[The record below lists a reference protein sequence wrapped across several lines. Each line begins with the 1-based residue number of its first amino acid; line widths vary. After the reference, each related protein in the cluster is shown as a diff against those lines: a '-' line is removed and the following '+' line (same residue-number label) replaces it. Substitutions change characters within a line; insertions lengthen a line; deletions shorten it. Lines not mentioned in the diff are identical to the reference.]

1 MLCYDII
8 YKLFEALPSYSRQSE
23 ERIERSV
30 TSLRKLMF
38 VLLAVLLATVC
49 AAALADTEYSLS
61 PAPATVTLKDNR
73 TVVTA
78 DTLNDHPEL
87 LTAIAMSKDDALLDW
102 QSRGVVLQAWSDVKK
117 QKYSCLE
124 ICVLQDGEAA
134 AYPDLVTSTDK
145 AAWKAY
151 ETAIRTSES
160 WNGQG
165 YTFQDLDKTQFS
177 AEGNRYLLMKYKR
190 TTPSGE
196 YRGYMART
204 VFKNYT
210 IIFDLK
216 VYNQLPTDSNANELY
231 RVIRTLK
238 DSGGEGLPAVSGT
251 SGDGTA
257 EQPSEGG
264 EDGTGTPET
273 PVAATLEI
281 TQGPPRETNTNSF
294 TVEGTT
300 LPGAQVIGVMMK
312 SVGDPI
318 PQRFETI
325 AHAKTGAFKMNVS
338 IPEGEESVW
347 LMTLNVYETP
357 ESTEIIAEKVFD
369 TTNYKKTLIPFE
381 LDEEVPE
388 KYYAEE
394 LVIAGTTM
402 KAVDVQCI
410 ATDGSGKTIFDKK
423 SHPNGTGRFT
433 FKIPMKDEGV
443 YEIAIAVTKK
453 GYDTKRFTYTVERF
467 LTDEA
472 RQVQIRKEA
481 ARVGYGALTS
491 RIDQYVGKILTFSVW
506 ITDIQQLGDEWFIS
520 VAGAQVGDHYSQP
533 MIFVTEEEPTFAV
546 DEKHTLYGRCKGP
559 YEVQSEEG
567 TESSI
572 PSFDLLL
579 AD

>member
-1 MLCYDII
+1 M
-8 YKLFEALPSYSRQSE
+8 
-23 ERIERSV
+23 
-30 TSLRKLMF
+30 TSLRKLLF
-38 VLLAVLLATVC
+38 VALFLLLAVVC
-49 AAALADTEYSLS
+49 ASALADTEYSLT

-87 LTAIAMSKDDALLDW
+87 LTAIAMSKDDALADW

-117 QKYSCLE
+117 AKYSCLE
-124 ICVLQDGEAA
+124 ICVLQDAEAA
-134 AYPDLVTSTDK
+134 AYPDLVHSSDK
-145 AAWKAY
+145 AAWRAY
-151 ETAIRTSES
+151 EEAVKKSES

-165 YTFQDLDKTQFS
+165 YTFQEIDKNQLT
-177 AEGNRYLLMKYKR
+177 ADGNRYLLLKYKR
-190 TTPSGE
+190 SSPTGD

-210 IIFDLK
+210 IIFDMK

-231 RVIRTLK
+231 RVIRTLS
-238 DSGGEGLPAVSGT
+238 DSGAEGLPAVSGS
-251 SGDGTA
+251 SGDGTG
-257 EQPSEGG
+257 EQTAEGG
-264 EDGTGTPET
+264 ETG
-273 PVAATLEI
+273 AAQVSEAPKLTI
-281 TQGPPRETNTNSF
+281 TQGPPREINTNSF
-294 TVEGTT
+294 IVEGTT

-312 SVGDPI
+312 SIGDPI

-347 LMTLNVYETP
+347 LMTLNVYENA
-357 ESTEIIAEKVFD
+357 ESNEIIAEKVFD
-369 TTNYKKTLIPFE
+369 TTTYKKTLIPFE

-388 KYYAEE
+388 QNYNEE
-394 LVIAGTTM
+394 LVISGTTM

-453 GYDTKRFTYTVERF
+453 GYDTKRFTYSVERF

-472 RQVQIRKEA
+472 RQVQIRKQA
-481 ARVGYGALTS
+481 SRVGYGALTS
-491 RIDQYVGKILTFSVW
+491 RMDQYVGKVLTFSVW
-506 ITDIQQLGDEWFIS
+506 ITGIEKLGDEWVVS

-533 MIFVTEEEPTFAV
+533 MVFFTEQEPSFAV
-546 DEKHTLYGRCKGP
+546 EEKHTLYGTCKGP
-559 YEVQSEEG
+559 FEVQSEEG
-567 TESSI
+567 TESAV

-579 AD
+579 VD